1 MTHSSR
7 QSPSE
12 SQIRIAHPYPGSS
25 SSIVP
30 PVSLELERERTV
42 QALCA
47 HFAQDHLTTQELE
60 LRFEEVY
67 RASSLDEL
75 RGLTRGLPTLAPA
88 TMSTTPLP
96 MYAVATTG
104 SVPVEKRFLALMSE
118 VRRQG
123 LWSVPARVRAR
134 AFMGSVRLDL
144 REGQVPAGGVD
155 IDVSVVMGEVRVILP
170 PGLRADVD
178 GFAIMGEF
186 SDRTAGGG
194 ALDAPTIRVHG
205 KAIMGA
211 VRVETRLPKE
221 GALQAWKRRLLDG

>member
-1 MTHSSR
+1 ML
-7 QSPSE
+7 
-12 SQIRIAHPYPGSS
+12 A
-25 SSIVP
+25 
-30 PVSLELERERTV
+30 
-42 QALCA
+42 ALTA
-47 HFAQDHLTTQELE
+47 
-60 LRFEEVY
+60 
-67 RASSLDEL
+67 
-75 RGLTRGLPTLAPA
+75 
-88 TMSTTPLP
+88 TPLP
-96 MYAVATTG
+96 MYAVATPT

-155 IDVSVVMGEVRVILP
+155 IDVSVFMGEVRIILP

-194 ALDAPTIRVHG
+194 TLDAPSIRVHG
-205 KAIMGA
+205 MAIMGA

-221 GALQAWKRRLLDG
+221 GAMQAWKRRFLNG

>member
-1 MTHSSR
+1 M
-7 QSPSE
+7 
-12 SQIRIAHPYPGSS
+12 
-25 SSIVP
+25 
-30 PVSLELERERTV
+30 SLELERERTV

-47 HFAQDHLTTQELE
+47 HFAQDHLTTPELE
-60 LRFEEVY
+60 LRFDEVY

-75 RGLTRGLPTLAPA
+75 RGLLRGLPALAPA
-88 TMSTTPLP
+88 AITATPLP
-96 MYAVATTG
+96 MYAVATPT

-123 LWSVPARVRAR
+123 LWSVPARVTAR
-134 AFMGSVRLDL
+134 AFMGAVRLDL
-144 REGQVPAGGVD
+144 REGQVPADGVD
-155 IDVSVVMGEVRVILP
+155 IDVSVMMGEVRIILP

-178 GFAIMGEF
+178 GFAVMGEF

-221 GALQAWKRRLLDG
+221 GALQAWKRRLLNG

>member
-1 MTHSSR
+1 M
-7 QSPSE
+7 
-12 SQIRIAHPYPGSS
+12 
-25 SSIVP
+25 
-30 PVSLELERERTV
+30 SLELERERAV

-75 RGLTRGLPTLAPA
+75 RGLTRGLPALAA
-88 TMSTTPLP
+88 ASLDATPLP
-96 MYAVATTG
+96 MYAVATPT

-123 LWSVPARVRAR
+123 LWSVPERVRAR

-144 REGQVPAGGVD
+144 REGQVPAGGAD
-155 IDVSVVMGEVRVILP
+155 IDVSVFMGEVRIILP

-194 ALDAPTIRVHG
+194 TLDAPTIRVHG

-221 GALQAWKRRLLDG
+221 GALQAWKRRLLEG